1 MAPSSMV
8 GGSRAGQ
15 LVAHL
20 VLVVGVITVVT
31 YPIYTVFVAST
42 HTLQTILRPPL
53 PMLPAAS
60 WWRTTARRLAAASTG
75 SGAWSRARLLANTT
89 IVALAIAVGKIV
101 ISIASAYAI
110 VFFRFPLRMVFFG

>member
-1 MAPSSMV
+1 MV

-15 LVAHL
+15 LVVHL
-20 VLVVGVITVVT
+20 VLVVGVIVVA

-75 SGAWSRARLLANTT
+75 SGA
-89 IVALAIAVGKIV
+89 
-101 ISIASAYAI
+101 
-110 VFFRFPLRMVFFG
+110 